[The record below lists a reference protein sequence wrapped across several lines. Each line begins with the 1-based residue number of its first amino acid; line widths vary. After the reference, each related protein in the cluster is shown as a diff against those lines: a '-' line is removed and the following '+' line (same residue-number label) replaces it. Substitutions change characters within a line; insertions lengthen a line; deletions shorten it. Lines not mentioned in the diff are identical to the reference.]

1 MKRGV
6 AVFLISGAVLLIFMI
21 AQPAQSQTPNTISAS
36 TVQLNIGLLNLLPPA
51 TTTDPPGNFKHVQPA
66 DFDPGKTYLVQST
79 WLSGLGC
86 ATNAF
91 IAVPNSDF
99 TGVGGTAPFAD
110 PACPTGDPSDPNNE
124 GMLLGKT
131 GP

>member
-51 TTTDPPGNFKHVQPA
+51 TTTEPRQPRIADCGSVVRPYLPVHYSTDPLSTSSRPKASPA
-66 DFDPGKTYLVQST
+66 SLMST
-79 WLSGLGC
+79 TAPPHWVYGDRGEPRTC
-86 ATNAF
+86 ARNG
-91 IAVPNSDF
+91 PNSKL
-99 TGVGGTAPFAD
+99 A
-110 PACPTGDPSDPNNE
+110 
-124 GMLLGKT
+124 
-131 GP
+131 